1 MIVMNLTR
9 KGRTPSA
16 LHIIMTNLFPVNIQ
30 FLQSFQ
36 HFGHYFSWMCS
47 RLTQNKEMLNR
58 EVGRRKRT
66 YGDNMRL
73 DYLKP
78 KSPFPLSW
86 KMWSQPNWRLHK
98 YLLTIPTC
106 WTWCFIWWY
115 VWEWGILCA
124 KKSKQK
130 MSMGSIYQLP
140 QQIIWEPEHASFN
153 KGMPKYQGIEKQY
166 NSVAHHSFLA
176 FSSKIATGCTKPIVQ
191 QQIICN
197 SCLYI

>member
-1 MIVMNLTR
+1 MQSYTRSTKIPVLNLVILKALGGRKYYWKQHRKVEKYLNLKLNQVYPVTQAISLNGLCAEVMIVMNLTR

-86 KMWSQPNWRLHK
+86 KMRSQPNWRLHK

-106 WTWCFIWWY
+106 
-115 VWEWGILCA
+115 
-124 KKSKQK
+124 
-130 MSMGSIYQLP
+130 
-140 QQIIWEPEHASFN
+140 
-153 KGMPKYQGIEKQY
+153 
-166 NSVAHHSFLA
+166 
-176 FSSKIATGCTKPIVQ
+176 
-191 QQIICN
+191 
-197 SCLYI
+197 